1 MPVAALQDDS
11 RAVVRRFFAEL
22 WNKGDLSLADELVDI
37 DAVNHD
43 PAGPTLGMGPEAT
56 KRLVTIYRKAFPD
69 LILQTEHLIAD
80 KDTVAIR
87 WVLSGT
93 HQGEFFGAAPT
104 GKPVQ
109 LDGISILQI
118 HRGKIAEVFT
128 HWDTLGLIR
137 QMGREETPT

>member
-1 MPVAALQDDS
+1 MPVAALQDDT

-22 WNKGDLSLADELVDI
+22 WNKGDLSLADELVDM

-43 PAGPTLGMGPEAT
+43 PAGPALGMGPEAT

-69 LILQTEHLIAD
+69 LILQTENLIAD

-93 HQGEFFGAAPT
+93 HQGEFFGTAPT
-104 GKPVQ
+104 GKAVQ

-137 QMGREETPT
+137 QMGSREAAT

>member
-22 WNKGDLSLADELVDI
+22 WNKGDLSLADELVDM

-43 PAGPTLGMGPEAT
+43 PAGPALGMGPEAT

-93 HQGEFFGAAPT
+93 HQGEFFGTAPT

-128 HWDTLGLIR
+128 HWDTLGLIK
-137 QMGREETPT
+137 QMGSLETAS